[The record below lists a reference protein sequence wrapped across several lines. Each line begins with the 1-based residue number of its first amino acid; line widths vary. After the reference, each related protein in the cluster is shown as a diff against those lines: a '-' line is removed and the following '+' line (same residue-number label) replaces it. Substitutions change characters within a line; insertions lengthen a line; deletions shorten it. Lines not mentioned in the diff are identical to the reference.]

1 MDSTFRGPE
10 DGAAE
15 YERMADLLRRL
26 SVLRD
31 MHAEQDGNCSRAPLC
46 IGQDAS
52 MLMVREIKPGG
63 LMTLVLAAI
72 GEYSQLH
79 TRVVELA
86 GLLGRMQGE
95 RDDALAKLMDMDVEL
110 ANAHGLVRDYEMQ
123 LASLSAELSLWEMSS
138 DPE

>member
-31 MHAEQDGNCSRAPLC
+31 MHAEQDGHCSRAPLC

-52 MLMVREIKPGG
+52 MTMVRETSPGG
-63 LMTLVLAAI
+63 VMSLLLTAI

-95 RDDALAKLMDMDVEL
+95 RDDALAKLMRMDVEL
-110 ANAHGLVRDYEMQ
+110 TDTQGALADTLRQ
-123 LASLSAELSLWEMSS
+123 LGEARAELKS
-138 DPE
+138 DLS